1 MFSTVPLLTLLA
13 LSVTGSLVEVRN
25 SSITLP
31 ITRRLKFSNGT
42 NLLQHDEA
50 RVAAFRD
57 NSTHGRRANIILDNE
72 KWSYT
77 VSVGIG
83 NPPTYYN
90 LIIDT
95 GGAVTWVG
103 VNKGYERTDSSVM
116 TPWRV
121 AVNYKFGF
129 FFAGILFTD
138 ILTFGDS
145 FTAGMRIGA
154 TSYYDEGMAYNGV
167 LGIGP
172 AGLSVGTVT
181 NKRRMELETITQ
193 CLFDTGRISQPLVGI
208 FFQPSI
214 GDEDDAGTLN
224 FGEPNPVMTT
234 MFTGSIAYTYWGIEQ
249 SITYGTTEILSNAP
263 GIVESSSTYNYLA
276 SDAYENYRVATG
288 AKLDARTNLL
298 SITLE
303 QYDGLHPLEFHIGDQ
318 TYSFTRNAQIWPRH
332 LNYKVNGL
340 DDGIYL
346 TVKSLDTPVGH
357 GLDFQLGYVFL
368 QRFYAVFDI
377 AESRVGFAETL
388 FTDATTN

>member
-83 NPPTYYN
+83 NPPHIVNN

-103 VNKGYERTDSSVM
+103 VNKGYERTDSS
-116 TPWRV
+116 
-121 AVNYKFGF
+121 
-129 FFAGILFTD
+129 
-138 ILTFGDS
+138 
-145 FTAGMRIGA
+145 
-154 TSYYDEGMAYNGV
+154 GMAYNGV

-214 GDEDDAGTLN
+214 GMKTTLERSTLLLDQSRLIVIIL
-224 FGEPNPVMTT
+224 FQFCHQYPPA
-234 MFTGSIAYTYWGIEQ
+234 SRYWGIEQ

-303 QYDGLHPLEFHIGDQ
+303 QYDALHPLEFHIGDQ